1 VQNFSVMFDLYS
13 SDITVMDVNATYNLD
28 DCPVYDTYSNWIGST
43 SSDCSIEVE
52 EVANKNKYNSS
63 ASSTYAGT
71 KGNTGRFL
79 GRGEYDRGTAVSDIV
94 NIGGLLNNMTFGA
107 MAKVGEDIA
116 DYPIDGTLGLNPANS
131 FNQKSGSSDRFPS
144 VLQQIVG
151 SMAQPVVTMHMN
163 RTYGTWD
170 SDVEI
175 LFGSKSLT
183 QCNQSN
189 WKTIS
194 LVKPANYANTHRF
207 AAFSAANLTSISIA
221 SPGVAGDCD
230 NAVIATHDLRV
241 VNDVWSGIVV
251 SVQALNVFKKASGAT
266 CKPSP
271 ATGQCHYYTMD
282 CSQVDNALNVNLGL
296 ADGNTIVLTPRDY
309 ILYEPWL
316 HTCILNVRG
325 FYDDGLDSNSRYS
338 IPLGQLWLN
347 RHCVSYD
354 INANTLSY
362 TDALPNNGN

>member
-1 VQNFSVMFDLYS
+1 V
-13 SDITVMDVNATYNLD
+13 
-28 DCPVYDTYSNWIGST
+28 
-43 SSDCSIEVE
+43 
-52 EVANKNKYNSS
+52 
-63 ASSTYAGT
+63 
-71 KGNTGRFL
+71 
-79 GRGEYDRGTAVSDIV
+79 
-94 NIGGLLNNMTFGA
+94 
-107 MAKVGEDIA
+107 
-116 DYPIDGTLGLNPANS
+116 TL
-131 FNQKSGSSDRFPS
+131 
-144 VLQQIVG
+144 
-151 SMAQPVVTMHMN
+151 HMN

-175 LFGSKSLT
+175 LFGSKALP

-194 LVKPANYANTHRF
+194 LVKPANYADTRRF

-266 CKPSP
+266 CNDSP
-271 ATGQCHYYTMD
+271 CHYYTVD

-309 ILYEPWL
+309 ILFVDFEPYL
-316 HTCILNVRG
+316 RACILNVRG
-325 FYDDGLDSNSRYS
+325 LYDDGLDYNSRYS